1 MTGPPELHGRLS
13 VSDTWSMWHVAEMS
27 NWVFVLAAS
36 ESLSLITWEIHTVC
50 TKGCSLTACEC
61 MALSEVLPD
70 DSGGIALSQT
80 LSNTRWTQ

>member
-36 ESLSLITWEIHTVC
+36 ESLSLITDSWSSGNDRLFSTLRPGFETQSGYFSRTLFPGVQ
-50 TKGCSLTACEC
+50 GFEPTA
-61 MALSEVLPD
+61 
-70 DSGGIALSQT
+70 
-80 LSNTRWTQ
+80 